1 MTRSSWNTVF
11 IFAVLIGL
19 SPAALV
25 SRSTDEMWQRQA
37 VEAPAEARKSIAD
50 QDEGDEI
57 DNEIDRY
64 FAGVS
69 ENKGVDVDER
79 KLEQIFGPSR
89 SIDNEAHGD
98 EHGED
103 GSFSFANRGNLE
115 DDDLVSHKVVA
126 GDTIWGLSKKF
137 DIKPEQV
144 VQHNP
149 ELRKRPL
156 YIGEEILIIRSDDA
170 QPVKA
175 APKISYHKVQ
185 KGDTLSEIAR
195 RHRVSVSAL
204 QKWNGMGNGS
214 VIRIGQNLKVV
225 KGTAGPPSGYRYA
238 RVFEWPLR
246 GTITSGYGR
255 RSNPFVRSRRQYHRG
270 IDIGAAMGTPVRAA
284 RDGVVIMSRR
294 MGGYGNC
301 IFVRH
306 SDGYVSVYAHL
317 MLNKVREG
325 EVVKLGQVIGKVG
338 RTGTATGP
346 HLHFEVRKWK
356 KAINPISALR
366 MQELVPNEVA
376 SRR

>member
-1 MTRSSWNTVF
+1 MTRSSWNTFLIIAF
-11 IFAVLIGL
+11 ILGVA
-19 SPAALV
+19 PATLV

-37 VEAPAEARKSIAD
+37 VEAPAAARKAISD
-50 QDEGDEI
+50 QNEGDEI
-57 DNEIDRY
+57 DHEIDRY
-64 FAGVS
+64 FAGMS

-89 SIDNEAHGD
+89 SIDNEVHPD
-98 EHGED
+98 DHED
-103 GSFSFANRGNLE
+103 GSFSFANRGNAE
-115 DDDLVSHKVVA
+115 DDGLVSHKVVA
-126 GDTIWGLSKKF
+126 GDTIWGLSKKYG
-137 DIKPEQV
+137 IKPQQV

-156 YIGEEILIIRSDDA
+156 YIGEEILIIRGDDA
-170 QPVKA
+170 KPVKA
-175 APKISYHKVQ
+175 RARVVYHRVQ

-195 RHRVSVSAL
+195 RHGVSVGAL
-204 QKWNGMGNGS
+204 QKWNRISNKS
-214 VIRIGQNLKVV
+214 IIRIGQRLKIV
-225 KGTAGPPSGYRYA
+225 KGTAGPPNGYRYA

-270 IDIGAAMGTPVRAA
+270 IDIGAAIGTPIRAA

-301 IFVRH
+301 IFIRH
-306 SDGYVSVYAHL
+306 SNGYVSVYAHN
-317 MLNKVREG
+317 MLNKVKEG
-325 EVVKLGQVIGKVG
+325 EVVKMGQVIGKVG

-366 MQELVPNEVA
+366 MKELVPNEVA